1 MDLPVVDMAQTGQNN
16 QSLRQQRGITVRQL
30 QGILGFA
37 TPQAIYNWQ
46 HGVSLPTVDN
56 LVALASIFAVPVE
69 TILMCF
75 SRMNTYTLSRK
86 LRQKNSNG
94 PTVPKQD
101 YHALSRIGKIAS
113 NICTD
118 YHDILYIITRFQGNT
133 GVQISPPRPREAL

>member
-1 MDLPVVDMAQTGQNN
+1 MNLPVVDLVQTGQNI

-69 TILMCF
+69 TILEI
-75 SRMNTYTLSRK
+75 RVTA
-86 LRQKNSNG
+86 G
-94 PTVPKQD
+94 
-101 YHALSRIGKIAS
+101 
-113 NICTD
+113 
-118 YHDILYIITRFQGNT
+118 
-133 GVQISPPRPREAL
+133 